1 MIEILGLVLF
11 ILLLY
16 FYHINYVSNN
26 NSSNQNSYKDILTP
40 KINNTDND
48 FRELNKDEH
57 NKITKFLLKIQLYY
71 YYNEEAYEEM
81 VEEIENFLVL
91 YRSVYID
98 NSYGGKFYDIMND
111 KKSLILNN
119 LRSIN
124 IKIPKEYNL
133 EDALN
138 DLEML
143 LDEYLDKVYY
153 LYQNYIQK
161 NGYTYDTKLINRK
174 EMAYNKYSENVSSFS
189 YY

>member
-16 FYHINYVSNN
+16 FYHINYISKSNSAN
-26 NSSNQNSYKDILTP
+26 ISSYKDVLTP
-40 KINNTDND
+40 KITNTNND
-48 FRELNKDEH
+48 FRELNKEEH
-57 NKITKFLLKIQLYY
+57 NKLTKFLLKIQLFY

-81 VEEIENFLVL
+81 VEELENFVTL
-91 YRSVYID
+91 YRSVCID
-98 NSYGGKFYDIMND
+98 NSYGGRFYDIMND

-124 IKIPKEYNL
+124 IKIPKEYNIK
-133 EDALN
+133 DALN
-138 DLEML
+138 DLETL
-143 LDEYLDKVYY
+143 LDEYLNKVYY

-161 NGYTYDTKLINRK
+161 NGYTYNTKLINRK
-174 EMAYNKYSENVSSFS
+174 EMAYNKYSENIGSFS

>member
-16 FYHINYVSNN
+16 FYHINYVDNKRNN
-26 NSSNQNSYKDILTP
+26 ISYKDVLKP

-48 FRELNKDEH
+48 FRELNKEEH
-57 NKITKFLLKIQLYY
+57 NELTKFLLKIQLYY

-81 VEEIENFLVL
+81 VEELENFVIL
-91 YRSVYID
+91 YRSVCID
-98 NSYGGKFYDIMND
+98 NSYGGRFYDIMND

-124 IKIPKEYNL
+124 IKISKEYNL
-133 EDALN
+133 QDALN
-138 DLEML
+138 DLEIL
-143 LDEYLDKVYY
+143 LDKYLDKVYY

-161 NGYTYDTKLINRK
+161 NGYAYDTKLINRK
-174 EMAYNKYSENVSSFS
+174 EMAYNRYSENIGSFS
-189 YY
+189 LY

>member
-1 MIEILGLVLF
+1 MIEILGLVLV

-16 FYHINYVSNN
+16 FYHINSEKKYIAGKPVT
-26 NSSNQNSYKDILTP
+26 YKDVLTP
-40 KINNTDND
+40 KINNTNND
-48 FRELNKDEH
+48 LRELNKEEH

-81 VEEIENFLVL
+81 VEELENFVTL
-91 YRSVYID
+91 YRGVNID
-98 NSYGGKFYDIMND
+98 ASYGGKFYDLMHD

-124 IKIPKEYNL
+124 IKLPKEYNIK
-133 EDALN
+133 DALN
-138 DLEML
+138 DLEFI
-143 LDEYLDKVYY
+143 LDEYLDKVYS

-161 NGYTYDTKLINRK
+161 HGYTYNTKFINRK
-174 EMAYNKYSENVSSFS
+174 EMAYNRYTENISSFS